1 MGKWW
6 LDGQILERC
15 IWRFLARIQS
25 CGGRIVQGIKS
36 GDHEVK
42 SLFLE
47 LVKVVC
53 EMNVQL
59 SSTIIVFDFFKI
71 FTVCGELK

>member
-1 MGKWW
+1 METKNGKMVI
-6 LDGQILERC
+6 G
-15 IWRFLARIQS
+15 
-25 CGGRIVQGIKS
+25 IVQGIKS

-71 FTVCGELK
+71 FTMCGELK